1 MYNKSKKEFFTMKSK
16 IFKVLYFLLFA
27 GFFLF
32 LLGAY
37 WRELQTGY
45 IILIGSF
52 TVFFIAALF
61 HSIKELFK

>member
-1 MYNKSKKEFFTMKSK
+1 MKSK

-52 TVFFIAALF
+52 TVCFIAALF

>member
-1 MYNKSKKEFFTMKSK
+1 MKNK

-37 WRELQTGY
+37 WRELETGY
-45 IILIGSF
+45 ILLIGSF
-52 TVFFIAALF
+52 AIFFIAALF
-61 HSIKELFK
+61 HSIKDLFK